1 MSQEEEVA
9 ARERLALYED
19 STLRDQGSSSG
30 RIQRDSWMIVPP
42 KESDWAARVDPTKIR
57 ARKFRTG
64 KGAKASSS
72 GGNMTLWTETPA
84 EKQQRVQDEVLGL
97 KKPAT
102 EETVRDKPKVSSLEA
117 EETARRIREYN
128 VCFWIYS

>member
-1 MSQEEEVA
+1 
-9 ARERLALYED
+9 
-19 STLRDQGSSSG
+19 
-30 RIQRDSWMIVPP
+30 MIVPP
-42 KESDWAARVDPTKIR
+42 KESDWAARVDPAKIR

-64 KGAKASSS
+64 KSAKASGS

-102 EETVRDKPKVSSLEA
+102 EETARDQPRVSSLEA
-117 EETARRIREYN
+117 EETSRRIKEYN
-128 VCFWIYS
+128 VCFGFIPRNLAMHS

>member
-1 MSQEEEVA
+1 
-9 ARERLALYED
+9 
-19 STLRDQGSSSG
+19 
-30 RIQRDSWMIVPP
+30 MIVPP

-64 KGAKASSS
+64 KDAKAPKS

-102 EETVRDKPKVSSLEA
+102 EETAQDKPRVSSLEA
-117 EETARRIREYN
+117 EETARRIKEYN